1 MDHIVEVD
9 ETGGI
14 QLPANVLVGV
24 KPRTQYV
31 LLQRGTTLV
40 LQPRA
45 VSLWARTSP
54 AERAAALRAWAAQER
69 PHAPVLPNEALR
81 REQMYD

>member
-1 MDHIVEVD
+1 MDYIVEVD
-9 ETGGI
+9 EVGGI
-14 QLPANVLVGV
+14 QLPAYVLVGV

-40 LQPRA
+40 LQPRTL
-45 VSLWARTSP
+45 SFWAQTSP
-54 AERAAALRAWAAQER
+54 AERAAALRVWAAQER
-69 PHAPVLPNEALR
+69 PHAPVLTEDALH